1 LQVTPSNL
9 SFTATLLQP
18 NPPGQ
23 TVTLNEVGHCSYP
36 VTWTASVV
44 DPSSHTWLSI
54 SKTSGSDNG
63 SGSTITVNVNATGIL
78 LGVYTGQIMLS
89 ATDNGGNKLQNS
101 PQDVSV
107 TLTVAG

>member
-1 LQVTPSNL
+1 M
-9 SFTATLLQP
+9 
-18 NPPGQ
+18 
-23 TVTLNEVGHCSYP
+23 
-36 VTWTASVV
+36 

-63 SGSTITVNVNATGIL
+63 SGSTITVNVNATGL

-107 TLTVAG
+107 TLTVVV